1 MRVKHIR
8 EEAFCRY
15 KKDCSDTAV
24 LYKRASMRVVP
35 RIMKNIRPGI
45 RKCVPGFFLLYRKFR
60 VLETQKKNRSLPNIC

>member
-45 RKCVPGFFLLYRKFR
+45 RKCVPGFFYSIFRSTGQRK
-60 VLETQKKNRSLPNIC
+60 ENRLWNF